1 MISVGVVVT
10 SVALVVYFGDWIKGF
25 VKLNLVVLLL
35 LVQAV
40 YVGIRVYVNGCKR
53 ARGYS

>member
-1 MISVGVVVT
+1 MISIGVTVT
-10 SVALVVYFGDWIKGF
+10 SVALVVYFGDWIKAF

-53 ARGYS
+53 ARGYY